1 MAADVISVL
10 PLLVVI
16 LVSLWTKQVLVGLG
30 VGVILGAWLI
40 SPGIMP
46 MLNTLLTYLYK
57 ELLIPGNLH
66 LLVFLYLFGAFIGLL
81 RASGGIQGFIH
92 WLEPWTKTR
101 RRAYGVLWLSSL
113 WTAMAPDFRIL
124 AMGPLLARGLAKD
137 QKDLIRSGV
146 VLTATATPLAAV
158 LPIGTI
164 FVGYMVGLCAIAA
177 KSVHYTGST
186 YSLFLQTIPFNF
198 FAWAILL
205 LSLWQSFFYR
215 KHQVLEQRKQAKWE
229 KTMHQPA
236 FSGEWGAIGSGGSGE
251 HQLNI
256 KPGEIAEDVTPHV
269 WHFVLPMLVLWA
281 LTLVFTYISGIG
293 YSTNP
298 LRALLY
304 ADASKAMMQAL
315 IATLVITVVFL
326 LIRKETI
333 SNLMKAV
340 ISGGNEMMP
349 VLLLLILVWA
359 VAGIATSLGFTRW
372 VTSVLGAHVPHFLIL
387 PMLFLASS
395 VLSYFLGSTFGVWGL
410 LLPIAI
416 SLTLATGTSLILT
429 LSAIFAGGTL
439 GGFASPL
446 SDNTATLALVL
457 DKQVMELTRPLLIP
471 SLIAGGAALV
481 GFFAVGW
488 I

>member
-1 MAADVISVL
+1 MTADLLSVL

-16 LVSLWTKQVLVGLG
+16 LVSLWTRQVLVGLG

-46 MLNTLLTYLYK
+46 MLNTLLSYLYK

-66 LLVFLYLFGAFIGLL
+66 LLIFLYLFGAFIGLL

-124 AMGPLLARGLAKD
+124 AMGPLLAKGLAKD
-137 QKDLIRSGV
+137 QKDLVRSGV

-164 FVGYMVGLCAIAA
+164 FVGYMVGLCAVAA

-186 YSLFLQTIPFNF
+186 YSLFLQTIPFNL

-215 KHQVLEQRKQAKWE
+215 KRNVKERAESVPWG
-229 KTMHQPA
+229 KTLHAHA

-251 HQLNI
+251 HQMSI
-256 KPGEIAEDVTPHV
+256 EPREIASEVTPHV
-269 WHFVLPMLVLWA
+269 GNFVVPMLILWA
-281 LTLVFTYISGIG
+281 LTLIFTYVSGLRISA
-293 YSTNP
+293 NP
-298 LRALLY
+298 LVALLH

-315 IATLVITVVFL
+315 IATLVITMVFL
-326 LIRKETI
+326 FIRRESI
-333 SNLMKAV
+333 NQLMKAV

-372 VTSVLGAHVPHFLIL
+372 ITLALGAHAPHFMVL

-416 SLTLATGTSLILT
+416 SLTLATGTPLVLT
-429 LSAIFAGGTL
+429 LAAIFSGGTL

-457 DKQVMELTRPLLIP
+457 NKQVMELTKPLLIP

-481 GFFAVGW
+481 GFFAIGW
-488 I
+488 L